1 MRSLLMLPKGSPNTS
16 LDGSH
21 EGGTVVIRQTNSTQ
35 STGTS
40 TRVVD
45 EDTTLDTKIS
55 Y

>member
-1 MRSLLMLPKGSPNTS
+1 MDRTKEGQLLSDK
-16 LDGSH
+16 
-21 EGGTVVIRQTNSTQ
+21 QTARKALAL
-35 STGTS
+35 S